1 MEFNDGLPR
10 NPQVDSI
17 HLDPIDPLHVFIMTG
32 AGVYEA
38 TFTFDFMITTEGL
51 PSGIVNEWYSTTLE
65 AAEGTVSSW
74 EIVSGSLPDGLTLD
88 TTSGEISGT
97 PPIAGTWDFVVKAT
111 DSSLTPKIYTKE
123 LTLTIN
129 NTYTLTVIPNPA
141 AGGTVSINPDE
152 TKYIE
157 RSMVDVSVTVNPGY
171 SFTGWSGD
179 ATGRATLVHV
189 EMTRDKTLTANFA
202 LITGLP
208 DYTISSYILPEA
220 ADAGQII
227 GSSVSVTVE
236 NQGADDTYS
245 GNVSVGVYLSSDP
258 VITTSD
264 ILLWKGRSSIGALS
278 ALGTAIVPIDQGLQ
292 IPTTV
297 SGSYYI
303 GVLVDEFD
311 VIAERDE
318 TNNYSYQAISIT
330 SPGYGYL
337 ELLGMWPGGESGAVV
352 CDEAQGLALVNHG
365 AFLQVL
371 DVSDLSHPTKIG
383 EVALGTRGIADIEI
397 SGNYA
402 YVAGDGLRII
412 DITYPTHPIEVGF
425 NASPK
430 MARGLVVF
438 GDYAYVTDHFNQG
451 LRVFNI
457 SDPSSPID
465 VNFIPSPGRTRGIAH
480 SGNFLYL
487 AVGRWL
493 GEGDLGIRIMNI
505 TDPANPWQESFYP
518 MSTGTG
524 WPEVSGNYLLLPTNG
539 EGLHILD
546 ISNAPNLTQ
555 AAVYEGLGQ
564 SGWVKVVGDYA
575 YITDYDRN
583 AVVILNISNL
593 SNIYE
598 VGVHHFE
605 DQNSINSMD
614 VLGNY
619 CFANGWYHSLKILNM
634 SDPQNPYEI
643 GSYDEYEGVLRD
655 IDVSEDHAYMT
666 SFRSN
671 GTGRFR
677 TLDISDLSDIDI
689 VGTFH
694 NPRNMF
700 QVRISGDFAYL
711 ITADDKLKVLD
722 IYDPSN
728 PHEVAVLEEFND
740 VYDLE
745 VSGNYAFIADFYE
758 GLKIMDISTPSNPT
772 HVSTWYTPRN
782 YRVAI
787 SGNFAYVAALGRG
800 MRIIDISDP
809 MNPWEVGFYRA
820 EDFRAREIE
829 VSGNYA
835 YVEDLDYNMSIIDVS
850 DPQNPVEISTFVTNL
865 ADIYDIE
872 VSGNIVFLAGLVPG
886 MMVID
891 ISDPSNPVKIDE
903 HQTFI
908 ARSIVIKENYI
919 YLLDRGSG
927 LFVYEFRLPAP
938 EQTISGKIFH
948 DVSPLQGVLMDGL
961 PGGPTTIQDGEY
973 TAPVPYAWSA
983 TVTPTLAGYFFIPPS
998 RTYDTVTSHQPNQYY
1013 AAHIG
1018 EPLRITTTWLPE
1030 GIVNIG
1036 YNETVEVIGGTPDYT
1051 WSIISGS
1058 LPDGLNLNTGTGVIS
1073 GTPTEAGNFTFKSI
1087 QSWLCV
1093 RSFYSKL

>member
-1 MEFNDGLPR
+1 
-10 NPQVDSI
+10 
-17 HLDPIDPLHVFIMTG
+17 
-32 AGVYEA
+32 
-38 TFTFDFMITTEGL
+38 
-51 PSGIVNEWYSTTLE
+51 
-65 AAEGTVSSW
+65 
-74 EIVSGSLPDGLTLD
+74 
-88 TTSGEISGT
+88 
-97 PPIAGTWDFVVKAT
+97 
-111 DSSLTPKIYTKE
+111 
-123 LTLTIN
+123 
-129 NTYTLTVIPNPA
+129 
-141 AGGTVSINPDE
+141 
-152 TKYIE
+152 
-157 RSMVDVSVTVNPGY
+157 MVDVSVTVNPGY

-451 LRVFNI
+451 F
-457 SDPSSPID
+457 
-465 VNFIPSPGRTRGIAH
+465 
-480 SGNFLYL
+480 FLYL

-598 VGVHHFE
+598 VHHFE

-614 VLGNY
+614 V
-619 CFANGWYHSLKILNM
+619 
-634 SDPQNPYEI
+634 
-643 GSYDEYEGVLRD
+643 
-655 IDVSEDHAYMT
+655 
-666 SFRSN
+666 
-671 GTGRFR
+671 
-677 TLDISDLSDIDI
+677 
-689 VGTFH
+689 
-694 NPRNMF
+694 
-700 QVRISGDFAYL
+700 
-711 ITADDKLKVLD
+711 
-722 IYDPSN
+722 
-728 PHEVAVLEEFND
+728 
-740 VYDLE
+740 
-745 VSGNYAFIADFYE
+745 
-758 GLKIMDISTPSNPT
+758 
-772 HVSTWYTPRN
+772 
-782 YRVAI
+782 
-787 SGNFAYVAALGRG
+787 
-800 MRIIDISDP
+800 
-809 MNPWEVGFYRA
+809 
-820 EDFRAREIE
+820 
-829 VSGNYA
+829 
-835 YVEDLDYNMSIIDVS
+835 
-850 DPQNPVEISTFVTNL
+850 
-865 ADIYDIE
+865 
-872 VSGNIVFLAGLVPG
+872 
-886 MMVID
+886 
-891 ISDPSNPVKIDE
+891 
-903 HQTFI
+903 
-908 ARSIVIKENYI
+908 
-919 YLLDRGSG
+919 
-927 LFVYEFRLPAP
+927 
-938 EQTISGKIFH
+938 
-948 DVSPLQGVLMDGL
+948 
-961 PGGPTTIQDGEY
+961 
-973 TAPVPYAWSA
+973 
-983 TVTPTLAGYFFIPPS
+983 
-998 RTYDTVTSHQPNQYY
+998 
-1013 AAHIG
+1013 
-1018 EPLRITTTWLPE
+1018 
-1030 GIVNIG
+1030 
-1036 YNETVEVIGGTPDYT
+1036 
-1051 WSIISGS
+1051 
-1058 LPDGLNLNTGTGVIS
+1058 
-1073 GTPTEAGNFTFKSI
+1073 
-1087 QSWLCV
+1087 
-1093 RSFYSKL
+1093 